1 MNRLKISLPQ
11 HVRNVF
17 IRLTIVFGILFLTRI
32 LFYISNSSSFSDVG
46 LMDFIWGSWFD
57 IITIS
62 LYFFGYVGL
71 YMLPIPIRHYRWH
84 QLLFKVSFLI
94 LSSFMLLLNLI
105 DISYFP
111 FTQKRSTADLLG
123 TVSTGSDFGQLVG
136 TFLMENWY
144 YLLLFIFL
152 IFISERIYRLS
163 KHDRVKS
170 TLTTLQ
176 FQKSNWLWFIT
187 IVPLMILIG
196 RGGTRP
202 IPIGILDATS
212 FTSSQNTALVLNT
225 PFTFLKTVSVQGIEQ
240 KNYFSIER
248 EQALFNPIR
257 TSQPANIL
265 PDSTNV
271 VILVLESFGK
281 EFVGKLS
288 GKETFTPYLDSLLG
302 ESMYFEYAFANG
314 KKSNESIPAI
324 LASIPS
330 LTTNPYSASQYGDNQ
345 IVALPSI
352 LKANGY
358 STAFFHGASN
368 GSMLFDSFSIRAGM
382 EFYYGRNEYGND
394 EHFDGHWAISD
405 GYFNPW
411 SARKMSEL
419 KPPFCSL
426 LFNTSSHHPYFVPK
440 EFRKFTKKG
449 PQDICASISYADYAL
464 RLFFEEAKKQ
474 DWFENTLFVFV
485 ADHSPAS
492 TTAQYNL
499 RNEMYRIPIG
509 FYHPKGLIKAEKR
522 TEIAQQLDIFP
533 TILDLLNVKSTYYS
547 YGSSLLQSTE
557 KYGLAHLEGSYY
569 YFNGEQMMVFSND
582 QAQNLLNF
590 TKGGLVTEENL
601 PNYRSILKERENRLK
616 AILQRYSRDL
626 VSNQTRVK

>member
-1 MNRLKISLPQ
+1 MSRLNISLPK
-11 HVRNVF
+11 HVRNIF
-17 IRLTIVFGILFLTRI
+17 IRLAIVFGMLFLTRI
-32 LFYISNSSSFSDVG
+32 LFYFANSSSFSDVSF
-46 LMDFIWGSWFD
+46 MDFIWGAWFD

-62 LYFFGYVGL
+62 LYFFSYVGL
-71 YMLPIPIRHYRWH
+71 YLLPIPIRHQRWY
-84 QLLFKVSFLI
+84 QLLFKVSFLV
-94 LSSFMLLLNLI
+94 LTSFMLLLNLV

-111 FTQKRSTADLLG
+111 YTQKRSTADLLG

-144 YLLLFIFL
+144 FLVLFIL
-152 IFISERIYRLS
+152 MIFALERLYRLS
-163 KHDRVKS
+163 KEDIEK
-170 TLTTLQ
+170 TTMTVFQ
-176 FQKSNWLWFIT
+176 FQKVNWLWFIL
-187 IVPLMILIG
+187 IVPLMIFLG

-202 IPIGILDATS
+202 IPIGILDATT
-212 FTSSQNTALVLNT
+212 FASSQNTALVLNT
-225 PFTFLKTVSVQGIEQ
+225 PFTFLKTISVEGIEQ

-248 EQALFNPIR
+248 EKALFSPIH

-288 GKETFTPYLDSLLG
+288 GAETYTPYLDSLLG
-302 ESMYFEYAFANG
+302 ESMYYENAFANG

-330 LTTNPYSASQYGDNQ
+330 LTSIPYSSSQYGDND
-345 IVALPSI
+345 IVALPGI
-352 LKANGY
+352 LKSNGY

-368 GSMLFDSFSIRAGM
+368 GSMLFDSFSKRAGV
-382 EFYYGRNEYGND
+382 EFYFGRNEYPND
-394 EHFDGHWAISD
+394 AHFDGHWAISD

-411 SARKMSEL
+411 SAQKMSGL
-419 KPPFCSL
+419 KQPFCSV

-449 PQDICASISYADYAL
+449 PQEICASISYSDYAL
-464 RLFFEEAKKQ
+464 KLFFQEARKQ

-509 FYHPKGLIKAEKR
+509 FYHSKGLIKAEKK

-547 YGSSLLQSTE
+547 YGSSLLQSTD
-557 KYGLAHLEGSYY
+557 KYALAHLEGSYF
-569 YFNGEQMMVFSND
+569 YFEGEEMMIFSNN

-590 TKGGLVTEENL
+590 TKGSLVTEKDL
-601 PNYRSILKERENRLK
+601 AHYSTIMKRRENKLK

-626 VSNQTRVK
+626 ISNQTKVK